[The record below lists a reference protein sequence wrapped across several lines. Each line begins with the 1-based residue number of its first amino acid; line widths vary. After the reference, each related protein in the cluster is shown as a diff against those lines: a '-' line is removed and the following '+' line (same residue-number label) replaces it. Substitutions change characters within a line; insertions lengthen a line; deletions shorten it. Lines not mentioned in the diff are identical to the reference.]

1 MSFTE
6 IVLEVA
12 DPRFPLCRLTRPPH
26 EAHGIYRIVDTG
38 QSSRRYR
45 VHITYYGS
53 DELCAELL
61 RDLRAMHLQDHVEV
75 LYQGSGTIAVS
86 IETPLGEGG
95 SPGMG
100 FLAVTH
106 VLQSFGLDTL
116 LEPFVV
122 SDGRIR
128 ARLLV
133 PRPIETQDAL
143 RSLQEIQRAVGFN
156 EFRILRV
163 GSIEP
168 SAHVE
173 MVRRILPPE
182 QEELLSLAASMGYY
196 DTPKAVTLEEI
207 AGNVGLSISPVHK
220 RLKAAEESLVA
231 LHVQPVVQV
240 EPRRRLRRDVVRVEP
255 GAPWEVTVRVQAAH
269 IGPSAFI
276 AQTPGSR
283 ALLQLLSEDRA
294 ARAATMLMV
303 VLAPE
308 EDCAKLI
315 SSLEDRP
322 DIASVQ
328 VIARD
333 REHTA
338 IRLATRDRGTYGF
351 GAWTEVWGGDAVLRP
366 VLFDG
371 PDITL
376 RFALTRPHTQ
386 ERFQA
391 RLAEAAKVSG
401 WTRHEVVSL
410 RPLRGH
416 RAAPTLPEPLT
427 PRQLEVLRVAHALG
441 YYRTPRG
448 CTLEQ
453 VATTLGVSANAI
465 HKNLVLA
472 ESKLIA
478 AYLVAGL

>member
-6 IVLEVA
+6 IVLEVG
-12 DPRFPLCRLTRPPH
+12 DSRFPLCRYTRAPYQ
-26 EAHGIYRIVDTG
+26 AHGIYRIIDTG
-38 QSSRRYR
+38 QSSRRFR
-45 VHITYYGS
+45 AHVTYYGS
-53 DELCAELL
+53 DEGCAEML
-61 RDLRAMHLQDHVEV
+61 RDVLAIHGGDAVEI
-75 LYQGSGTIAVS
+75 LHEGAGTLALS
-86 IETPLGEGG
+86 IETPILDGTA
-95 SPGMG
+95 PGMG

-116 LEPFVV
+116 LEPFVA
-122 SDGRIR
+122 SEGRIR

-133 PRPIETQDAL
+133 PRPLETQDAL
-143 RSLQEIQRAVGFN
+143 RSLQEIQRAVGFA

-163 GSIEP
+163 ASVEP
-168 SAHVE
+168 SSHVE

-196 DTPKAVTLEEI
+196 NTPKGVTLEQI

-220 RLKAAEESLVA
+220 RLKAAEESLVS
-231 LHVQPVVQV
+231 LHVQPVARA
-240 EPRRRLRRDVVRVEP
+240 EPRRRLRRDVTRVEP
-255 GAPWEVTVRVQAAH
+255 GGPWEITLRVQAQAM
-269 IGPSAFI
+269 GPSGFI
-276 AQTPGSR
+276 SQTPDSR
-283 ALLQLLSEDRA
+283 ALLQVLSEDRA

-308 EDCAKLI
+308 DDCTKLI

-333 REHTA
+333 RQHTA
-338 IRLATRDRGTYGF
+338 VRLTTRDRGSYGF
-351 GAWTEVWGGDAVLRP
+351 GAWSDVWAGDAVLRP

-371 PDITL
+371 QEITL
-376 RFALTRPHTQ
+376 RFVLTRPHTQ
-386 ERFQA
+386 ERFQT
-391 RLAEAAKVSG
+391 RLAEAAKASG
-401 WTRHEVVSL
+401 WTRYEVVSM
-410 RPLRGH
+410 RPLRG
-416 RAAPTLPEPLT
+416 RAAAPTLPEPLT